1 MPEKDRYISMPKKNR
16 YTKKNNKCP
25 CGLKEHANVL
35 VAGVVSVYYSV
46 VLIS

>member
-1 MPEKDRYISMPKKNR
+1 MPKKDRYISMPKKNR